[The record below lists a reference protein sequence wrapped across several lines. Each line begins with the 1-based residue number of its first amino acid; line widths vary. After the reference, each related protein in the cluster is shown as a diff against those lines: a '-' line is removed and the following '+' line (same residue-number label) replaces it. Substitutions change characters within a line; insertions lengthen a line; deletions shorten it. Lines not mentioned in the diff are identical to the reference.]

1 MAFLNLSAVRVCTE
15 AEGPGK
21 RFAIWC
27 QGCLKKCPGCCNPEM
42 QVMRKN
48 HIVSVKD
55 IEELILKS
63 HDEFDIEG
71 VSFIGGEPMLQAG
84 GFAEL
89 ALWCHEH
96 NLSVLVFTGFLLR
109 ELKDLERDD
118 INSLL
123 NNTDVLVDGPF
134 IQEQYDED
142 RDWIGSKNQVVHF
155 LSNRYSPGIEFEKQ
169 ERSMELVFDE
179 DKLRINGWPF
189 LDR

>member
-1 MAFLNLSAVRVCTE
+1 MFFLNLSAIKECTE
-15 AEGPGK
+15 SEGPGK

-42 QVMRKN
+42 QTMKKN

-55 IEELILKS
+55 LEEIIQKS
-63 HDEFDIEG
+63 CDEFGIEG
-71 VSFIGGEPMLQAG
+71 VTIIGGEPMLQAG

-89 ALWCHEH
+89 ALWCHKH

-109 ELKDLERDD
+109 ELKDLNRNDV
-118 INSLL
+118 NSLL
-123 NNTDVLVDGPF
+123 NNTDILVDGPF
-134 IQEQYDED
+134 IQEEYDED

-155 LSNRYSPGIEFEKQ
+155 LSKRYSPGIEFEKR

-189 LDR
+189 LDG